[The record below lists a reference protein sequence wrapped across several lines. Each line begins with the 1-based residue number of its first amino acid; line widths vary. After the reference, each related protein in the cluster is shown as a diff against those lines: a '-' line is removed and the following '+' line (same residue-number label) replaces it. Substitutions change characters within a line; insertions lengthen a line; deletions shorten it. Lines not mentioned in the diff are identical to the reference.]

1 MAASRNQHVSE
12 MSKRLLEGWAML
24 AETCPGPNCA
34 VPLLKNKAGE
44 IYCVSCKMN
53 CVLESQV
60 TPNMKIV
67 SPDTP
72 APPAA
77 SVTNVQDVA
86 ADEED
91 GYGWTAPTPE
101 EKAQMEK
108 KRKRTDQT
116 SSKIGQKLLM
126 GWALLSESCSLDDCG
141 TPLMRDKK
149 GVLVCLGCDKLYTK
163 NADGSIKPVETAPVA
178 TSSEP
183 PAKKQTVETAAAAAT
198 TAGSTNNVSPAA
210 TADPMASSNLQSSL
224 PSGTTSASHPMVQ
237 MQTGES
243 ISLPNVIV
251 RSPQQV
257 WDDSIVAVYHKME
270 AARQVL
276 QQTTDMDKSRRLLG
290 YLVECAK
297 TLETLESLSK
307 NRS

>member
-1 MAASRNQHVSE
+1 MAAGRNQHVSE

-34 VPLLKNKAGE
+34 VPLLKNKSGE

-53 CVLESQV
+53 CVMESQV

-72 APPAA
+72 VPVA
-77 SVTNVQDVA
+77 SPVNNVQDIA

-126 GWALLSESCSLDDCG
+126 GWALLSESCPLDDCG

-163 NADGSIKPVETAPVA
+163 HADGSIKPVESATNQTSTA
-178 TSSEP
+178 P
-183 PAKKQTVETAAAAAT
+183 PAKKQTVESAATAAT
-198 TAGSTNNVSPAA
+198 STNNVSPAA
-210 TADPMASSNLQSSL
+210 TADSLASSILQSSL
-224 PSGTTSASHPMVQ
+224 PTVTTTQPALASHTVV
-237 MQTGES
+237 QTGES

-251 RSPQQV
+251 RSPKQV

-297 TLETLESLSK
+297 TIETLENLSK
-307 NRS
+307 NRV